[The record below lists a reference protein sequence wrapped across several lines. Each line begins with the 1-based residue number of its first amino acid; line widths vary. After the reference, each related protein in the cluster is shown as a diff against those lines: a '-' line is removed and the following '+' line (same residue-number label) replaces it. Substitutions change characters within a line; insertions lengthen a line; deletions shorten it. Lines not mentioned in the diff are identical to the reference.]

1 MKDKE
6 LIHISILTDKKT
18 KLKEKANKKGKTLTA
33 YINDLIDKELKKNE

>member
-6 LIHISILTDKKT
+6 LIHISILTDKKN